1 MLNRV
6 AVLALAVACGG
17 DATAPNIAPNGSGA
31 AVVDAATVGVGANSA
46 AERSADVGGAIAAW
60 QAVVDRALY
69 LERRG
74 GAGVVRGVV
83 GPQAGPLAWLIDETE
98 GSGSL
103 AIRVLVPS
111 QVAVAPGDRIAA
123 VGAWSLDES
132 RNWYW
137 RASRVTALPSVETPE
152 TMVVGRWIDHS
163 IIDGDMPPT
172 ARPISLAKQGDL
184 AYFAVVGDP
193 PVLDGDGWLV
203 ADTPRS
209 PPYALINMPG
219 ERASF
224 GGQDFR
230 APSERWSLQRGE
242 TYWVRIGPVRRRAA
256 DKLATMNAR
265 TPPVRVTRSASQTGR

>member
-17 DATAPNIAPNGSGA
+17 DATAPSTAPNGSGA

-74 GAGVVRGVV
+74 SAGVVRGVV
-83 GPQAGPLAWLIDETE
+83 GPQAGPLTWLVDETE

-123 VGAWSLDES
+123 AGAWSLDES

-137 RASRVTALPSVETPE
+137 RASRVTALPSVKMPQTV
-152 TMVVGRWIDHS
+152 VVGRWIDHS

-172 ARPISLAKQGDL
+172 ATPISLAKQGDP

-203 ADTPRS
+203 ADTPRA

-230 APSERWSLQRGE
+230 TPSERWSLQRGE